1 MYILVTTTLDRMVTM
16 LKVRLIM
23 SSLLL
28 TEVMTMRLQRT
39 LSMARPMSSTT
50 TRAPDNQQ
58 CEMEDKLEILVQNK
72 HKGLFTNDVG
82 IFWGLDTPWCLCQHI
97 ISFWHAQIQIHASN

>member
-1 MYILVTTTLDRMVTM
+1 MRILSTHFKMYILVTTTLDRMVTM

-58 CEMEDKLEILVQNK
+58 CEMEDKL
-72 HKGLFTNDVG
+72 
-82 IFWGLDTPWCLCQHI
+82 
-97 ISFWHAQIQIHASN
+97 

>member
-1 MYILVTTTLDRMVTM
+1 MVTM

-28 TEVMTMRLQRT
+28 TEVMTIRLQRT

-50 TRAPDNQQ
+50 TRAPDNQ
-58 CEMEDKLEILVQNK
+58 
-72 HKGLFTNDVG
+72 
-82 IFWGLDTPWCLCQHI
+82 
-97 ISFWHAQIQIHASN
+97 